1 MIAAFL
7 GEYTASHSGAR
18 LMGGKDYQSQC
29 DWMTPIGNFYSN
41 IRFASLLV
49 PQRLTDKGQESLRK

>member
-7 GEYTASHSGAR
+7 GESIASHSGAR

-41 IRFASLLV
+41 IRFASLLI
-49 PQRLTDKGQESLRK
+49 PQRLTDKGQESLGK